1 MPNPALL
8 IGSSQDRLQ
17 VMHEVLKGLGWSIK
31 VAQRPQEIMSAMQE
45 RYEAIFCDEVVKGA
59 TVSGIQRFALKVN
72 PKTPFYLFRNLN
84 NTKSIQLVA
93 EPKGILAF
101 PPILSQLPKPD
112 DWERDPNLTQ
122 TFVPFAGN
130 SSLVPLTDVLSAMG
144 MDKRSATI
152 EIARGQIGVIY
163 VNSGLIEDA
172 ISFIDSSPVRGLKAL
187 GQLLQLS
194 DIAYRVLQYKVP
206 SQLSIKLKV
215 DSALTEASRLAD
227 EGKRYDKLVG
237 DLRLVCPSIDALAI
251 GYPLSATPAKG
262 FGHAE
267 PAFRLAKELLE
278 RNRETITGRL
288 NEFFIT
294 TDRAAYALV
303 HLAEGNILIASCPVK
318 DRAVLFKA
326 IQNTQVAS
334 YV

>member
-1 MPNPALL
+1 MC
-8 IGSSQDRLQ
+8 IRDR
-17 VMHEVLKGLGWSIK
+17 
-31 VAQRPQEIMSAMQE
+31 
-45 RYEAIFCDEVVKGA
+45 
-59 TVSGIQRFALKVN
+59 
-72 PKTPFYLFRNLN
+72 
-84 NTKSIQLVA
+84 
-93 EPKGILAF
+93 PKGVLAF

-112 DWERDPNLTQ
+112 DWERDPSQTQ

-152 EIARGQIGVIY
+152 EIDRGQVGVIY

-172 ISFIDSSPVRGLKAL
+172 ISFVDNSPVRGLKAL
-187 GQLLQLS
+187 GQLLQLNE
-194 DIAYRVLQYKVP
+194 IPYRVLQYKVP
-206 SQLSIKLKV
+206 SQLSIKLKI

-227 EGKRYDKLVG
+227 EGKRYDKLVN

-251 GYPLSATPAKG
+251 GYPLSATPVKG

-288 NEFFIT
+288 NEFFVT

-318 DRAVLFKA
+318 DRSVLFKA